1 MLGNFSLYFVFV
13 KGLFCHFES
22 LVNHLLLHINN
33 FNSLF
38 DCGHFLRTS
47 THYSFKL
54 IISYKCPARLISYP
68 KINRGPVEFQEVVE
82 GPGPGPVQ
90 EDVQEESV
98 SSEEQ
103 VDIETEVYVQHVEN
117 MYISLK

>member
-1 MLGNFSLYFVFV
+1 MIGPSKIGHVIEDRKLAPTGKYVRDLPRSIRDYNDANNSSVKLG
-13 KGLFCHFES
+13 
-22 LVNHLLLHINN
+22 
-33 FNSLF
+33 
-38 DCGHFLRTS
+38 D
-47 THYSFKL
+47 
-54 IISYKCPARLISYP
+54 KCPARLISYP

-82 GPGPGPVQ
+82 GPRPVQ